1 MFLKPLDIKL
11 ILWYNTCI
19 ERRNKMVA
27 KVNEVRLDI
36 DYGTPIFEIIDE
48 LEKLQDKFPNY
59 KVSMG
64 TDIVFTS
71 PDNIEDEKW

>member
-1 MFLKPLDIKL
+1 
-11 ILWYNTCI
+11 
-19 ERRNKMVA
+19 MVA

-36 DYGTPIFEIIDE
+36 DYGTPILEIIDE

-71 PDNIEDEKW
+71 PDNIEDEK

>member
-1 MFLKPLDIKL
+1 
-11 ILWYNTCI
+11 
-19 ERRNKMVA
+19 MVA

-36 DYGTPIFEIIDE
+36 EYGTSILEIINE
-48 LEKLQDKFPNY
+48 LEKLQDKFPNH

-71 PDNIEDEKW
+71 PDNIEDEK